1 MKFRGLAVTIA
12 AAGMS
17 VLVSANA
24 KAATVE
30 EVLQVAGDIWA
41 ITRLCPQREPTR
53 ESFAKYVADNGMST
67 DQFNGDG
74 VYSQDLT
81 VAHLKAV
88 QARKAKTMIDNCAD
102 AEKLYGEKGSVA
114 QMKWVDAPQQPTGK

>member
-1 MKFRGLAVTIA
+1 MNFRKLAAVTA
-12 AAGMS
+12 AVGMS
-17 VLVSANA
+17 VLVSVNA

-41 ITRLCPQREPTR
+41 ITRLCPQREPARDT
-53 ESFAKYVADNGMST
+53 FAKYVADNGMST
-67 DQFNGDG
+67 EQFNEGG
-74 VYSQDLT
+74 VYAQDLI
-81 VAHLKAV
+81 VAHLSAV
-88 QARKAKTMIDNCAD
+88 KARKTKTMKDNCAD